1 MKRNSKKAAKNP
13 ALDLFG
19 DVPVTADEV
28 ADWCEIVAG
37 IEPDSPRFPYYVRAW
52 RVVDKIKAAKLAGTF
67 PAIVQ
72 RKRADNAAPSRLLAV
87 LSACGA

>member
-1 MKRNSKKAAKNP
+1 MKKNSKKTARNP

-37 IEPDSPRFPYYVRAW
+37 IEPDSPRIAYYVRAW
-52 RVVDKIKAAKLAGTF
+52 RVVDKIKAAKLAGRF
-67 PAIVQ
+67 DAIVQ
-72 RKRADNAAPSRLLAV
+72 RKRADESAPSRLLAI
-87 LSACGA
+87 LSASCA